1 MKGTGYFTPM
11 NGANPSIGTIGI
23 PEQVE
28 EYHLEFTC
36 EKDILQEIMKALK
49 EVHPYEEVPIFIHE
63 CFEV

>member
-1 MKGTGYFTPM
+1 M